1 MEAERCCTDE
11 YEKENFFVLNNKKTQ
26 GRTDH
31 AAGHYR
37 CRNVDSASEGR
48 HVDVIC
54 YVKQEE
60 MKESRRRHMK
70 KWNNYLYSRHW

>member
-1 MEAERCCTDE
+1 M
-11 YEKENFFVLNNKKTQ
+11 YEGWMVQDKWVREWKKFVLSNKKTR

-31 AAGHYR
+31 AARYYR

-60 MKESRRRHMK
+60 ME
-70 KWNNYLYSRHW
+70 